1 MKKLV
6 YSLAVLFAVSLVSCG
21 GAKEAANDSESVAA
35 ETVVEETVATET
47 AATETVAAETA
58 AAEVAPAE
66 AAQ

>member
-35 ETVVEETVATET
+35 ETVVEET
-47 AATETVAAETA
+47 AAVETA
-58 AAEVAPAE
+58 AAETATAETAAEVAPVE

>member
-35 ETVVEETVATET
+35 ESTVVET
-47 AATETVAAETA
+47 AAAETVAAETT
-58 AAEVAPAE
+58 AAEVAPVE

>member
-35 ETVVEETVATET
+35 ESTVVETAAVET
-47 AATETVAAETA
+47 AAAETA
-58 AAEVAPAE
+58 AAEVAPVE

>member
-35 ETVVEETVATET
+35 ETT
-47 AATETVAAETA
+47 
-58 AAEVAPAE
+58 AAEVAPVE

>member
-35 ETVVEETVATET
+35 ETVVEETAAVET
-47 AATETVAAETA
+47 AAAETATAETA
-58 AAEVAPAE
+58 AAEVAPVE

>member
-21 GAKEAANDSESVAA
+21 GAKEAANDSE
-35 ETVVEETVATET
+35 TVVEETAAVET
-47 AATETVAAETA
+47 AAAETAAAETAAAETA
-58 AAEVAPAE
+58 AAEVAPVE

>member
-35 ETVVEETVATET
+35 ESTVVET
-47 AATETVAAETA
+47 AAAETVAAEST
-58 AAEVAPAE
+58 AAEVAPVE

>member
-6 YSLAVLFAVSLVSCG
+6 YSLTVLFAVSLVSCG

-35 ETVVEETVATET
+35 ESTVVETAAVET
-47 AATETVAAETA
+47 AAAETVAAETT
-58 AAEVAPAE
+58 AAEVAPVE